1 MELKNFVDFA
11 YSLNNMDEVKNGV
24 FPLPEEI
31 VFKLDKN
38 IHVNIHKKI
47 KEEKSDTDYNNLDSE
62 FDIDIFG
69 VTFRF
74 KSNED

>member
-11 YSLNNMDEVKNGV
+11 YSLNNMNEVKNGI

-31 VFKLDKN
+31 VFNLDKST
-38 IHVNIHKKI
+38 HVKIHKKI

-69 VTFRF
+69 VNFRF